1 MRLSAGEGKNLV
13 SLGICF
19 LASLWLVMPGN
30 ITLAQESKDV
40 YLLDLGIVIENDSL
54 AGDTASNAVLSINK
68 APAGA
73 AYVES
78 TRELRSVLDE
88 LRSKIEVLE
97 NSLDQDVNAVRLEN
111 QRLRALI
118 RKIQTERLESSAMA
132 ADADRASA
140 PAPPPE
146 IPLAGKADYR
156 DILSAYRLGHY
167 DRVGSLCSA
176 IAQTELDQAQLQ
188 QVAYWC
194 ADANYRTGRYDEA
207 LAALE
212 NVTADGDD
220 LQDDAIIL
228 RGLIFMR
235 QGRNAEALTQFRI
248 VIDTFPASDYLRLA
262 ELTIKELNDL

>member
-1 MRLSAGEGKNLV
+1 MRLLAGEGKNLV
-13 SLGICF
+13 SLGICL
-19 LASLWLVMPGN
+19 LATLCLVLPGK
-30 ITLAQESKDV
+30 IAMAQEDGDV
-40 YLLDLGIVIENDSL
+40 YLLDLGIVIESDSL
-54 AGDTASNAVLSINK
+54 AGDTASTVILSVNK
-68 APAGA
+68 ASAGA

-97 NSLDQDVNAVRLEN
+97 NSLDQDVDAVRLEN
-111 QRLRALI
+111 QRLRTLI
-118 RKIQTERLESSAMA
+118 RKIQTERLESGALA

-146 IPLAGKADYR
+146 IPLAGKAGYR
-156 DILSAYRLGHY
+156 DILSAYRRGHY

-176 IAQTELDQAQLQ
+176 IDQAELGQAKRQ
-188 QVAYWC
+188 HVAYWC
-194 ADANYRTGRYDEA
+194 ADANFRTGRYDDA

-212 NVTADGDD
+212 NVTGDGGD

-235 QGRNAEALTQFRI
+235 QGRNSEALAQFQT
-248 VIDTFPASDYLRLA
+248 VIDNYPASDYLRLA
-262 ELTIKELNDL
+262 ELTIKELNEL

>member
-1 MRLSAGEGKNLV
+1 MTLLARERENRVSWGLCLLAPLLWVAPGK
-13 SLGICF
+13 
-19 LASLWLVMPGN
+19 
-30 ITLAQESKDV
+30 ITLAQESGDV
-40 YLLDLGIVIENDSL
+40 YLLDLGIVIESDSL
-54 AGDTASNAVLSINK
+54 AGDTASTTVLSINK

-97 NSLDQDVNAVRLEN
+97 NSLDQDVSAVRLEN

-118 RKIQTERLESSAMA
+118 RKIQTERLESTAMA
-132 ADADRASA
+132 ADADLAPD
-140 PAPPPE
+140 PAPPTE
-146 IPLAGKADYR
+146 IPLIAQPSHR
-156 DILSAYRLGHY
+156 DILGAYRLGHY
-167 DRVGSLCSA
+167 DRVGSLCSV
-176 IAQTELDQAQLQ
+176 IDQDELDSAQRT

-194 ADANYRTGRYDEA
+194 ADANFRTGRYDEA
-207 LAALE
+207 LATLE
-212 NVTADGDD
+212 NVTAENGD

-235 QGRNAEALTQFRI
+235 QGRNADALTQFQT